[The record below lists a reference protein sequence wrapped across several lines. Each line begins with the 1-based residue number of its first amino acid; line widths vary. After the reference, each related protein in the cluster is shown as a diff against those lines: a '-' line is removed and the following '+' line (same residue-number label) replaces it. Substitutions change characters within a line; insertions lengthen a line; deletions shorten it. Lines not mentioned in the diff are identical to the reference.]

1 MGRPGTIGAGNG
13 DWLDA
18 LPKLIL
24 RAGPGP
30 AAPPIPKSWDSPI
43 ALLGLISAAQNRRD
57 VLRCTWVRALTRDG
71 AARVLFVVGE
81 GAEDAN
87 RSDVL
92 STDVGEQLLLRKTAA
107 GKKGKAV
114 SAKIS
119 GVSSYSTYS
128 LYAKTIIF
136 LRYAAS
142 QPEPAIVLGDDDIF
156 LQPRAFLL
164 YTWTLLSAGRRD
176 DSPFGG
182 LNEWYAGRFDW
193 YSWRTETMQATAY
206 WRAMRG
212 ALFGAQEWYRN
223 CSPTGAGWVRGGPDG
238 KRVLR
243 EAPANSTPSHERC
256 VGPFAFAK
264 GPLVMLSAP
273 VVRWLVASQAFARDV
288 AHATAIADGLKP
300 RGRSIDRIPQD
311 VQMGYWLSQHPT
323 LRYVALP
330 RKTGWADAFV
340 EVTDLRRLL
349 VCHRVPWDQLA
360 WLTSRTQRL
369 WGSARHVGLHLR
381 CANPMC
387 PPGQCAHARAQMAC
401 AAELLL
407 PDPIANRSLYEAP
420 AVRRDT
426 AANKAGLTPAPL
438 AMGCTNCECW
448 EGRGT
453 SRVSSGGVCNFSR
466 TYLPLLPQHC
476 STSDDERDV

>member
-1 MGRPGTIGAGNG
+1 MGRLTPSHDTG
-13 DWLDA
+13 DWLDV
-18 LPKLIL
+18 LPKLVI
-24 RAGPGP
+24 R
-30 AAPPIPKSWDSPI
+30 APPAPPAPSVPQQWDTPI
-43 ALLGLISAAQNRRD
+43 VLLGLISATQDRRD
-57 VLRCTWVRALTRDG
+57 ALRCTWVRALVRSG
-71 AARVLFVVGE
+71 GARVLFVVGE
-81 GAEDAN
+81 GAEDHN

-92 STDVGEQLLLRKTAA
+92 STDVGEQLLMRKVA
-107 GKKGKAV
+107 GSTKGTKKAV
-114 SAKIS
+114 KIK
-119 GVSSYSTYS
+119 GVTSYSTYS
-128 LYAKTIIF
+128 LYAKTMVF
-136 LRYAAS
+136 LRHAAT

-156 LQPRAFLL
+156 VQPRALL
-164 YTWTLLSAGRRD
+164 GYAWALLSAGRRD

-182 LNEWYAGRFDW
+182 TNEWYAGRFDW

-212 ALFGAQEWYRN
+212 ALYGAQEWYRN

-238 KRVLR
+238 KRVIR
-243 EAPANSTPSHERC
+243 EAPANSTPPHERC

-273 VVRWLVASQAFARDV
+273 VVRWVVASQAFARDMAHV
-288 AHATAIADGLKP
+288 AAIMDGLKP
-300 RGRSIDRIPQD
+300 RGKSVERVPQD
-311 VQMGYWLSQHPT
+311 VQLGYWLSQHPT

-349 VCHRVPWDQLA
+349 ICHRVPWDQMA

-381 CANPMC
+381 CAGAPC
-387 PPGQCAHARAQMAC
+387 PPGQCAHARAQVSC

-407 PDPIANRSLYEAP
+407 PDPVVNRSLYDAP
-420 AVRRDT
+420 ARRGGGVSRNT
-426 AANKAGLTPAPL
+426 VPPL
-438 AMGCTNCECW
+438 AMGCSNCQCW

-453 SRVSSGGVCNFSR
+453 SRVSAGGACNFSR
-466 TYLPLLPQHC
+466 SYSPQLPQHC
-476 STSDDERDV
+476 CRDDEYA